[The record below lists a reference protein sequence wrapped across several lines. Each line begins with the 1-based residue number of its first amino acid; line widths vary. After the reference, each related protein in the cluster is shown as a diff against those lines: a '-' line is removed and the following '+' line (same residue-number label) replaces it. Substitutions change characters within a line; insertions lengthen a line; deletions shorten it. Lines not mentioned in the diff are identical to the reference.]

1 MQALLSSER
10 LRLFFEFTESF
21 DSLDMSSELFSE
33 EVVVKRDERRFLG
46 EALLVRRP
54 VGDAVGSNPDLRGDR
69 LLARVSIAGL

>member
-1 MQALLSSER
+1 
-10 LRLFFEFTESF
+10 
-21 DSLDMSSELFSE
+21 MSSELFSE